1 MQAASTAAT
10 MRDCGTAARR
20 RDTSRK
26 KKSTNVG
33 NCLVAMV
40 NGTDAMIDDG
50 EDDRIQRWVSSVQSS
65 LFSCFIVLFRLI

>member
-20 RDTSRK
+20 RDTSLDK
-26 KKSTNVG
+26 NEQMWAIVWS
-33 NCLVAMV
+33 LWSMV

-50 EDDRIQRWVSSVQSS
+50 E
-65 LFSCFIVLFRLI
+65 